1 METQP
6 LDQLEPKKRNLEGAG
21 SILAMGII
29 SIPFCLAFFGV
40 VLSIGTLIRASKQLK
55 LYETAPKLYTQSSY
69 QKVKAGRIC
78 AFVSL
83 GLLILVIGFLM
94 ITQR

>member
-1 METQP
+1 MELQP
-6 LDQLEPKKRNLEGAG
+6 LDQLELKKRNLEGAG

-83 GLLILVIGFLM
+83 GLLVLVIGFLM